1 MRRKRCIRKERVEE
15 NAESDRWLSVTRKQ
29 TWCEADSASCSENG
43 SGGHG
48 RVYLTRMR
56 CNYAD
61 LLLRGPFCAQKR
73 IQRCVECEYTE
84 FMLTNYFGNTPLV
97 QLAIARSSAEDAV
110 LDRKHWGDQPRWPII
125 CFDSPVTEIFIN
137 NPGFV
142 NWSAT
147 VCGSSVILEFFEQ
160 TLMPWVWTCVSY
172 TLRVLLKRPYELLSY
187 SLCPWDI
194 SKA

>member
-43 SGGHG
+43 SSGHG

-56 CNYAD
+56 CHYAD
-61 LLLRGPFCAQKR
+61 LLLRGPFFPQKR

-97 QLAIARSSAEDAV
+97 HWRLLVV
-110 LDRKHWGDQPRWPII
+110 L
-125 CFDSPVTEIFIN
+125 
-137 NPGFV
+137 
-142 NWSAT
+142 
-147 VCGSSVILEFFEQ
+147 
-160 TLMPWVWTCVSY
+160 
-172 TLRVLLKRPYELLSY
+172 LRVLYWIENIEEINPADLLFVLTVQLLKYLSTTQGLWTGVQP
-187 SLCPWDI
+187 SAAVRLFWNF
-194 SKA
+194 SNKR